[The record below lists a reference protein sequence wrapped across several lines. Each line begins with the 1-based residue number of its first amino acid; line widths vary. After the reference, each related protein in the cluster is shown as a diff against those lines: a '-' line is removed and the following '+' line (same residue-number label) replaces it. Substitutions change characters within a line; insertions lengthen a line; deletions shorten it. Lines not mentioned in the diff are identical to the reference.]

1 MRIAFHRQQRAAVT
15 RHLGD
20 FASAIGKTE
29 RALGAAQVGQAS
41 AAEADLDLA
50 SLRSEIGRQPHI
62 TFALFPSEP
71 SPARKVAGILPA
83 ACQRAF
89 ETVRLIEIDLT
100 AFQRDEAAFQQRQT
114 PAFAQQRRA
123 NAFTRRPISTQRQFS
138 HLAQADNQENTPL
151 PVHSFERTRLCRH
164 LGKWKTC
171 RHFGNILSKPPI
183 VRQYCR
189 PRDSLAIFVQRVRR
203 VRVDCDY
210 SYSTIRVS
218 LVLSSADT
226 KNPNR
231 ENIQRHQRSLP
242 TPPVQLASPTCEAH
256 PTGGSWKLIWGQFTI
271 ELPPVICYTGA
282 C

>member
-1 MRIAFHRQQRAAVT
+1 MVVRPNAKAA
-15 RHLGD
+15 
-20 FASAIGKTE
+20 KT
-29 RALGAAQVGQAS
+29 LTPQC
-41 AAEADLDLA
+41 DL
-50 SLRSEIGRQPHI
+50 
-62 TFALFPSEP
+62 
-71 SPARKVAGILPA
+71 SPIW
-83 ACQRAF
+83 
-89 ETVRLIEIDLT
+89 
-100 AFQRDEAAFQQRQT
+100 
-114 PAFAQQRRA
+114 
-123 NAFTRRPISTQRQFS
+123 N
-138 HLAQADNQENTPL
+138 
-151 PVHSFERTRLCRH
+151 LC
-164 LGKWKTC
+164 
-171 RHFGNILSKPPI
+171 
-183 VRQYCR
+183 